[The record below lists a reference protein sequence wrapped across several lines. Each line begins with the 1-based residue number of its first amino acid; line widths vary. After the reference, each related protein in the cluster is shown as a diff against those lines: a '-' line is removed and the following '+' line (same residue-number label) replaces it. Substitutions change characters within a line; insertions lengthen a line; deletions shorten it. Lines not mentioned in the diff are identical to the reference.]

1 MNQSDTPDPTVRH
14 CLTVDD
20 PRVSPAVR
28 GGLPERAG
36 TIRCCLVAVCV
47 ALFAAVLAPA
57 AVSAHDSTY
66 TPRTV
71 RVQEE
76 IMKTVTE
83 RVEIMKTVTER
94 VEVMKTVT
102 ERVEVMKTVTE
113 RVRVAPFKRWDIVPV
128 FNYRTYQKRVAPFTK
143 TIREQIYMRVKVE
156 GSCRPP
162 HGCQYK
168 NIAVGWQPKTV
179 PVYNY
184 ETRRVYPLV
193 RIPPLTKRVLVDA
206 SNFKIV
212 TRQVGTGKYETVTRQ
227 VGTGK
232 YETIT
237 RQVGTGRFETVTRQV
252 GTGEFETVTYTDPN
266 PENGTHTHD
275 PSEHRCP
282 EGQYMK
288 PLPRMWAY
296 RTGNNWAFY
305 EIGKLPGGVPTT
317 EVVEAEWQEADSHT
331 GCHKPVPPQL
341 PTTKTIPWGAFVS
354 GIKTRIKGAT
364 STINGI
370 KDDAKD
376 ISADVIEDGIK
387 EVVEGIKFVEDG
399 IKVGSGVTR
408 AVIEAKIEEVEA
420 KIKDIEAKIKLVK
433 SIPWVDLS
441 KAVGREI
448 TDVVKTAIEAQVA
461 AGLLIVSRTAITLEA
476 YCALPSA
483 EREAALAVGLGV
495 AAAVGIFFAVPSGG
509 ASLAA
514 SLLAV
519 TTVSGIIYTLNKIC
533 AKFFSKTTT
542 KTTVP
547 PTTTTVPPTT
557 TTTTTTVPPAPVVVD
572 PDPPATFPAVD
583 SLPAYDSSKYWF
595 RFFRVQDTALAHSR
609 TFPNCVPWVYWTA
622 PRLYMLLCRR

>member
-28 GGLPERAG
+28 GCLPERAG

-94 VEVMKTVT
+94 VEIMKTVT
-102 ERVEVMKTVTE
+102 ERVEIMKTVTE
-113 RVRVAPFKRWDIVPV
+113 RVRVAPFKRWDTVPV
-128 FNYRTYQKRVAPFTK
+128 FHYRTYQKRVAPFTK

-168 NIAVGWQPKTV
+168 NIVVGWQPKTV

-193 RIPPLTKRVLVDA
+193 RIPPFTKRVLVDA

-212 TRQVGTGKYETVTRQ
+212 TRQVGTGEFETVTRQ

-266 PENGTHTHD
+266 PENGTHTHN
-275 PSEHRCP
+275 PTEHTCP

-420 KIKDIEAKIKLVK
+420 KIKDIEAKIKLIK
-433 SIPWVDLS
+433 SIPWADLS

-461 AGLLIVSRTAITLEA
+461 AGLLIVSGTAITLEA

-483 EREAALAVGLGV
+483 ERDAALSVGLIL
-495 AAAVGIFFAVPSGG
+495 AAWATGLSGGTAAIFGITGVGII
-509 ASLAA
+509 LA
-514 SLLAV
+514 
-519 TTVSGIIYTLNKIC
+519 LNKVC
-533 AKFFSKTTT
+533 DALKRGDTTT
-542 KTTVP
+542 KTTTTVP
-547 PTTTTVPPTT
+547 PTTTT
-557 TTTTTTVPPAPVVVD
+557 TTTTTTVPPAPVVVE
-572 PDPPATFPAVD
+572 PDPPASFPSVD

-595 RFFRVQDTALAHSR
+595 RFFRVQDAALAHSR

-622 PRLYMLLCRR
+622 PRVYFVLCRR

>member
-1 MNQSDTPDPTVRH
+1 MK
-14 CLTVDD
+14 
-20 PRVSPAVR
+20 PAR
-28 GGLPERAG
+28 SG
-36 TIRCCLVAVCV
+36 AVKQV
-47 ALFAAVLAPA
+47 EI
-57 AVSAHDSTY
+57 T
-66 TPRTV
+66 RTV
-71 RVQEE
+71 TETRE
-76 IMKTVTE
+76 IMETVTETREITETVTDRTEVTKTVT
-83 RVEIMKTVTER
+83 RYVTPP
-94 VEVMKTVT
+94 
-102 ERVEVMKTVTE
+102 
-113 RVRVAPFKRWDIVPV
+113 VRVAPFSRDVPV
-128 FNYRTYQKRVAPFTK
+128 FNYLTYRKRVAPFSKVVYTPVYK
-143 TIREQIYMRVKVE
+143 GVKIPGTCV
-156 GSCRPP
+156 PP
-162 HGCQYK
+162 HGCRYK
-168 NIAVGWQPKTV
+168 QVPAGFTTKSV

-184 ETRRVYPLV
+184 ETRYAVPRV
-193 RIPPLTKRVLVDA
+193 RILPFTKPVAAFNYKTETVE
-206 SNFKIV
+206 
-212 TRQVGTGKYETVTRQ
+212 VGTGRYNYVTRQ

-252 GTGEFETVTYTDPN
+252 GTGKFETVTYTDPN
-266 PENGTHTHD
+266 PENGTHTHN
-275 PSEHRCP
+275 PTEHTCP

-354 GIKTRIKGAT
+354 GIKTRIKGAA

-399 IKVGSGVTR
+399 IKVGSDVTR

-461 AGLLIVSRTAITLEA
+461 AGLLIVSGAVFALDK

-495 AAAVGIFFAVPSGG
+495 AAAVGISFAVPSGG

-542 KTTVP
+542 KSAVP
-547 PTTTTVPPTT
+547 PTTTTVPP

-572 PDPPATFPAVD
+572 PDPPATFPSVY
-583 SLPAYDSSKYWF
+583 SLPAYDRSKYWF
-595 RFFRVQDTALAHSR
+595 RGFRVQDAALAHSR

-622 PRLYMLLCRR
+622 PRLYMVLCRRWP